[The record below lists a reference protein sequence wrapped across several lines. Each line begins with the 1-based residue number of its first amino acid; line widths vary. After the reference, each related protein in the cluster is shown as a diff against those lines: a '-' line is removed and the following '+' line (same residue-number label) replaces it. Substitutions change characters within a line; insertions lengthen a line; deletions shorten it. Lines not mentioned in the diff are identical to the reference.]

1 MIRSIKYL
9 GIILL
14 FSLSGNL
21 YSQEVDVEDISGGL
35 NSLRVAVPFLTIAP
49 DSKAGAMGDV
59 GVATQ
64 PDANS
69 QHWNPA
75 KFPFIDR
82 KWGVAFSYTPWLRNL
97 VNDINLTY
105 LTGYYKVDEFQTV
118 SGSLRYFA
126 MGEITFT
133 DNIGNSVTKHSP
145 NEFAFDFAYS
155 RKFSSNIAGALA
167 FRYVR
172 SDLTGGYSQQAQ
184 PDAKAGSAYAADIA
198 MYYQHPI
205 MLNGQNGE
213 MALGMNISNIGT
225 KVSYND
231 DPNKDFIPINMRL
244 GGRITMDFDQ
254 YNSMSFSLDLNKLL
268 VPTPPVY
275 GTVDGEDVIV
285 KGMDPNVPIVQ
296 GMIQSF
302 YDAPAGM
309 KEEFQEIFYSTGMEY
324 WYAKQFALRAG
335 YFYEHQNKGNR
346 KYFTLGAGLKY
357 NIFNIDF
364 AYLIPT
370 GGFNSPMANTVRFSL
385 SFDFEPVR
393 ARNRK
398 E

>member
-1 MIRSIKYL
+1 MLKSISKL
-9 GIILL
+9 IAICLL
-14 FSLSGNL
+14 ISLSATS
-21 YSQEVDVEDISGGL
+21 YAQVDVEDISGGL
-35 NSLRVAVPFLTIAP
+35 NALRVAVPFTTIAP
-49 DSKAGAMGDV
+49 DSRAGAMGDV

-69 QHWNPA
+69 QHWNSA
-75 KFPFIDR
+75 KFPFVDK

-105 LTGYYKVDEFQTV
+105 LTGYYKVDQFQTI

-133 DNIGNSVTKHSP
+133 DNLGNSVTTFNP
-145 NEFAFDFAYS
+145 NELALDFAYS
-155 RKFSSNIAGALA
+155 RKFSNYISGALA
-167 FRYVR
+167 FRYIR
-172 SDLTGGYSQQAQ
+172 SDLTGGYSGQTQT
-184 PDAKAGSAYAADIA
+184 DAKAGSAFAADIA

-205 MLNGQNGE
+205 MLSGRNGE
-213 MALGMNISNIGT
+213 MAFGLNISNIGS
-225 KVSYND
+225 KVSYNN
-231 DPNKDFIPINMRL
+231 DPNKDFIPQNLRL
-244 GGRITMDFDQ
+244 GGRLTTELDQ
-254 YNSMSFSLDLNKLL
+254 YNSISFSIDANKLL

-275 GTVDGEDVIV
+275 NDENEIV
-285 KGMDPNVPIVQ
+285 KGLNPNVSIVQ
-296 GMIQSF
+296 GIIQSF
-302 YDAPAGM
+302 YDAPAGI
-309 KEEFQEIFYSTGMEY
+309 KEELQEIFISSGVEY
-324 WYAKQFALRAG
+324 WYAKQFAIRAG

-393 ARNRK
+393 RNRK